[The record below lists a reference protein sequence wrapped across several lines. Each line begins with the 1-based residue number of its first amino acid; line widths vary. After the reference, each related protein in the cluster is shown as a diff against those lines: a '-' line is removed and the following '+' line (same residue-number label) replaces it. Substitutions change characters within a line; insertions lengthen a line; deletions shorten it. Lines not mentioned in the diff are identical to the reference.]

1 MNINIAL
8 DDAQKYPDLSITVS
22 TNQTLKPQPQSAKPV
37 LIDEREIVSFLNELE
52 QQNSADI
59 TLFGC
64 KVEPVKGYLLSLW
77 NQHREFLKQNAI
89 IERAS

>member
-22 TNQTLKPQPQSAKPV
+22 INQTAKPQPQSTTPD
-37 LIDEREIVSFLNELE
+37 LIDAREIVSFLSDLDE
-52 QQNSADI
+52 QNN
-59 TLFGC
+59 TGNMLFGC
-64 KVEPVKGYLLSLW
+64 KVESVKGYLLSLW